1 MIYLKKIAI
10 IFLVIAIGCSK
21 DSTPPDEGVD
31 PGISNEIKLGIY
43 PKPSSG
49 WMGETDP
56 YNTTGWA
63 GDVMPYYE
71 NGVFHLYFLHDALS
85 KPAGEGFHDI
95 HEFETTDFVD
105 YDYEGRAIDY
115 GSSNDP
121 DFAIGTG
128 SVIKVQGT
136 YYFYYTGHNGNS
148 GFLANNSRESLL
160 LATSKDMENWTK
172 QEDFIIT
179 APNGYYDFD
188 FRDPHVFYN
197 EEAGEYWMLVS
208 TQTDAR
214 KALVLLFTSS
224 DPATDN
230 WENQGALYTTSDEEN
245 YLMLEVAD
253 IFKMGNYWYLT
264 FSENWDDKVTH
275 YRVADSP
282 SGPWRTPER
291 DVIDGQYFYAGK
303 TVSDGNK
310 RYIMGWTARRSPET
324 NSGNKEFGGNL
335 VVHEL
340 YQQSNSEEL
349 FVKAPNNVSSA
360 FPRNINLDVVESS
373 ENATTGTNNYN
384 LEAQNDQSKVVF
396 NSLGKSAKLS
406 GTVSISSEA
415 NGGIFLAGGSNPSDS
430 FRIQLE
436 PRNNKIIAIN
446 NGSFVNVVNFDF
458 QSDKE
463 YDFELYM
470 DESVVV
476 LYVNDEIAFS
486 NRVYNAYD
494 SNWGLYAEYGE
505 VTFDKIQV
513 NFTN

>member
-1 MIYLKKIAI
+1 MIYIKKIAI
-10 IFLVIAIGCSK
+10 MSLLIAIGCSK
-21 DSTPPDEGVD
+21 DSTPTDDGED
-31 PGISNEIKLGIY
+31 PGISNETNLGIY

-49 WMGETDP
+49 WMGETNP

-63 GDVMPYYE
+63 GDVMPFYE

-105 YDYEGRAIDY
+105 YDYAGRAIDY

-121 DFAIGTG
+121 DFAVGTG
-128 SVIKVQGT
+128 SVIKVQST

-148 GFLANNSRESLL
+148 GFLANNPRESVL
-160 LATSKDMENWTK
+160 LATSKDLENWTK
-172 QEDFIIT
+172 KEDFIIT

-214 KALVLLFTSS
+214 KAVVLLFTSS
-224 DPATDN
+224 DPATDT
-230 WENQGALYTTSDEEN
+230 WENQGALYTASDEEN

-253 IFKMGNYWYLT
+253 IFKMGNYWYLL
-264 FSENWDDKVTH
+264 FSENWNDKVTH

-291 DVIDGQYFYAGK
+291 DIIDGQYFYAGK

-310 RYIMGWTARRSPET
+310 RYIMGWTARKSPET

-335 VVHEL
+335 VIHEL
-340 YQQSNSEEL
+340 YQESNREEL
-349 FVKAPNNVSSA
+349 FVKAPNTVSSA
-360 FPRNINLDVVESS
+360 FSSNISLDVLESS

-384 LEAQNDQSKVVF
+384 LDAQNEQSKVVF

-415 NGGIFLAGGSNPSDS
+415 NGGIFLAGSSNPSDS

-446 NGSFVNVVNFDF
+446 NGSFINVVNFDF
-458 QSDKE
+458 QSNKE
-463 YDFELYM
+463 YDFELYV
-470 DESVVV
+470 DGSVVV

-505 VTFDKIQV
+505 VTFYKVQV
-513 NFTN
+513 NYTN